1 MKHSQLRQIIKEE
14 IQKVLNENTPSN
26 ELRKLILKYINPKFH
41 DSIENTYERYTNF
54 LRGYTKPVTGPS
66 RKDVYPTIIKKLVKI
81 KSIDPTEI
89 LAKYRE
95 PDLDML
101 GDMMFKNPSA
111 ALSILKALDSF
122 NVNETQKPYK
132 TYEPYSFRKSS
143 GYKEEIEQIKNLIKK
158 TYPEY
163 INNNIGNMIDADM
176 ELRVLAWKVYG
187 INISIDDAY
196 DILNTEDPSELSKEL
211 IDIKNQIE
219 NLTGEPM
226 LALQQA
232 MKELNIKA

>member
-14 IQKVLNENTPSN
+14 IEKVLNENTPSN

-41 DSIENTYERYTNF
+41 DSIENTYERYANF

-66 RKDVYPTIIKKLVKI
+66 RKNVYPTIIKNLVKI

-89 LAKYRE
+89 LNKYRE

-111 ALSILKALDSF
+111 VLSILKALDSF
-122 NVNETQKPYK
+122 NVNENQKSYK

-163 INNNIGNMIDADM
+163 VNNNIGNIIDADM

-187 INISIDDAY
+187 INISLDDAY
-196 DILNTEDPSELSKEL
+196 DILNNEDPSELSKEL
-211 IDIKNQIE
+211 IDTKNQIE

-232 MKELNIKA
+232 MKKLNIKA